1 MRLVKEL
8 AELVEEMMNVN
19 DFTSYEAF
27 LAIDNNNYKYVE
39 YTSLSDFLAKH
50 DYNISSDEARAII
63 YRLDLDNDQRI
74 SYDEFQQIFFPIN
87 YYGGVVRSELSP
99 RREEKLSY
107 RHEEVYT
114 GETSFN
120 QSQQNFAESGNNFN
134 RSQDEFKGTGFSS
147 NTYQRSPRPKVS
159 TSTSFYRTKNVPSSV
174 SPRRLPL
181 QYDYSMSPRQPLRQT
196 LSSSRRRFSPER
208 ETRFAKKTLYSPY
221 RVNLTKSPE
230 RQRYISPN
238 RINTLSP
245 ITSSRQFSPRSLSYR
260 QEDNN
265 TQKNKAN
272 SAILSKYLY
281 EILSFDINVE
291 SLKEAL
297 SVKSDIN
304 IRDLFNYFDLTGR
317 GYISLVDMKEVLKEL
332 DIFAGLDD
340 IKLLYKR
347 FDKDL
352 DGRFE

>member
-8 AELVEEMMNVN
+8 AELVEEMMNVK

-27 LAIDNNNYKYVE
+27 LAIDSNNYKYVE
-39 YTSLSDFLAKH
+39 YTSLFDFLARH
-50 DYNISSDEARAII
+50 GYNISSDQAKAII

-99 RREEKLSY
+99 KREEKAY
-107 RHEEVYT
+107 GQEDFYT
-114 GETSFN
+114 GETGFN
-120 QSQQNFAESGNNFN
+120 KSEQFFSESGNNFN
-134 RSQDEFKGTGFSS
+134 KTQDEFKETAFS
-147 NTYQRSPRPKVS
+147 NTYERSPRHEVS
-159 TSTSFYRTKNVPSSV
+159 TSTSFYKTRNLTSSV

-181 QYDYSMSPRQPLRQT
+181 QYDYSMSPRQTLRNII
-196 LSSSRRRFSPER
+196 SSNRRRFSPER
-208 ETRFAKKTLYSPY
+208 ETRFAEKTLYSPY
-221 RVNLTKSPE
+221 RVNLAKSPD

-238 RINTLSP
+238 RVNTLSP
-245 ITSSRQFSPRSLSYR
+245 FTSRDFSPRSQRYR
-260 QEDNN
+260 LEDNN
-265 TQKNKAN
+265 TPKNKAN

-281 EILSFDINVE
+281 DILSMDVNVE

-317 GYISLVDMKEVLKEL
+317 GYISLVDLKEVLKEL